1 MNMELMYKMN
11 NELNG
16 AITNELVRLQLDLC
30 PLCGDIPGSFRDA
43 LSAKEYRISGMCQN
57 CQDRVFGG
65 EE

>member
-16 AITNELVRLQLDLC
+16 AITNELVSLQLGLC

-43 LSAKEYRISGMCQN
+43 LSAKEYRISGMCQI